1 MKEKGVDID
10 NLDICYGTDIGTDI
24 HDINLRLSLIKKFP
38 NIKYTIGAGPWQLS
52 QEENIDYIAS
62 EIKKEA
68 TKKVASFLKSEEDI
82 EEDIEKEKISE
93 KYGIKKKTTK
103 KGE

>member
-1 MKEKGVDID
+1 MITIVKGNEKI
-10 NLDICYGTDIGTDI
+10 IC
-24 HDINLRLSLIKKFP
+24 SKKTYEEQY
-38 NIKYTIGAGPWQLS
+38 KQLG
-52 QEENIDYIAS
+52 YLPAS